1 MVKFEDLKDIAT
13 NWAEEFSNAINA
25 STHYARS
32 AKKWGVDFDG
42 CMLFVFQASG
52 EIEED
57 FSIFL
62 DLQAGKC
69 LSIQVL
75 APGEESPRP
84 APMIVSAP
92 MSTWKRVIFKEID
105 PVAALMQKQLD
116 LVGDMSLVMRYA
128 QAAVDLVN
136 ATEQTD
142 RSLFT
147 NYDLG

>member
-1 MVKFEDLKDIAT
+1 MVKFEDLKDMAN
-13 NWAEEFSNAINA
+13 NWANEFSNAINA

-42 CMLFVFQASG
+42 SMIFVFQASG

-69 LSIQVL
+69 LSTQVL
-75 APGEESPRP
+75 APGEEPPRA
-84 APMIVSAP
+84 APMIISAP
-92 MSTWKRVIFKEID
+92 ISTWKRVIFKEID

-142 RSLFT
+142 RSLFS